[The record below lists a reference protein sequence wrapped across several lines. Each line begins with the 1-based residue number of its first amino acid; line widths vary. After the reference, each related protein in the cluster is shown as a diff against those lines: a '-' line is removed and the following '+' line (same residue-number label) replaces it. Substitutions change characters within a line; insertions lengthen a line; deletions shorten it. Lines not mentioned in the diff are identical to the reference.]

1 MDRLSTV
8 KPYLL
13 SSQQIFQTYGA
24 ISYGVK
30 HTWLFREHFLSLF
43 LLSFLFYCFPLFLC
57 TDHWWRLSYL
67 SLLVFVTLHS
77 NEYIFPFLLCF
88 WLLFFSQQFVRPP
101 QTTILPFCSSF
112 FLGMILITA
121 SCTVLWTSTH
131 SSSGTL
137 SDLIPESICH
147 FYCVIIRDL
156 I

>member
-1 MDRLSTV
+1 MDRLPTV

-88 WLLFFSQQFVRPP
+88 WLIFFSQQFVRPP
-101 QTTILPFCSSF
+101 QTTIFPFCVSCWGWFSS
-112 FLGMILITA
+112 LSAVQYHEPLSI
-121 SCTVLWTSTH
+121 VLQALC
-131 SSSGTL
+131 L
-137 SDLIPESICH
+137 SDLISWIYLSLLLYNH
-147 FYCVIIRDL
+147 
-156 I
+156 

>member
-1 MDRLSTV
+1 MDRLPTV

-77 NEYIFPFLLCF
+77 DAYIFPFLICF
-88 WLLFFSQQFVRPP
+88 LLLFFSQLFVRPP
-101 QTTILPFCSSF
+101 WTAILLFWISF
-112 FLGMILITA
+112 SWGWSWSLPPVQ
-121 SCTVLWTSTH
+121 CHETSIH

-137 SDLIPESICH
+137 SDLIPWIC
-147 FYCVIIRDL
+147 L
-156 I
+156 SLPL